1 MRRLPLS
8 ACLAVLGL
16 VLLAGSPVSGQG
28 QATAVVTTPQ
38 PGATVSG
45 VVTIAGTA
53 AAPRFLRYEVA
64 FGYENDPT
72 GTWFSLF
79 ASTTPVTEGPL
90 AVWGTGDLTAG
101 LYVLRVRVYTSER
114 EYVETLVRGIR
125 VRSAAAPGPTES
137 GATPGAPTPAEPP
150 TRTPT
155 PTATAPLIALPPA
168 PMPSATPETGRGAGQ
183 GSPVEAG
190 LSAQVVQTAFGAGVQ
205 LTFAI
210 FSLLGVYLGLRAAL
224 LAWWRR
230 RPQR

>member
-1 MRRLPLS
+1 MRRVLLS
-8 ACLAVLGL
+8 ACLAVL
-16 VLLAGSPVSGQG
+16 VMALLQGSPVSGQG

-45 VVTIAGTA
+45 LVAIAGTA
-53 AAPRFLRYEVA
+53 AGPRFLRYEVA

-90 AVWGTGDLTAG
+90 AVWDTGDITDG
-101 LYVLRVRVYTSER
+101 LYVLRVRVYTSQR
-114 EYVETLVRGIR
+114 EYIETLVRGIR
-125 VRSAAAPGPTES
+125 VRSAAAPGRTEV
-137 GATPGAPTPAEPP
+137 GATPGAPTPAESP

-168 PMPSATPETGRGAGQ
+168 PTPSATPEAGRGAGP

-190 LSAQVVQTAFGAGVQ
+190 LSAQVVRTAFGAGVQ
-205 LTFAI
+205 LTFAL
-210 FSLLGVYLGLRAAL
+210 FGLLGVYLGLRAAVL
-224 LAWWRR
+224 VWWRR